1 VTRRALAR
9 ACVLAAAALTAFGCG
24 SGGSG
29 EESQRLPSDLA
40 DDLAAQSDAVATTL
54 EQEGGCTAQEQAKAL
69 RRDVNRAI
77 KADRVPSALQP
88 ELRQRANDLV
98 GSISC
103 EPPPQPQPPPP
114 PPPPPPDEEEEDD

>member
-1 VTRRALAR
+1 V
-9 ACVLAAAALTAFGCG
+9 AAAALLAFGCG

-29 EESQRLPSDLA
+29 EESQQLPSGLA
-40 DDLAAQSDAVATTL
+40 DDLAAQSDAVASTF
-54 EQEGGCTAQEQAKAL
+54 EAGDECTAQEQAKAL
-69 RRDVNRAI
+69 RRDVRNAI
-77 KADRVPSALQP
+77 DAGRVPSALQP

-114 PPPPPPDEEEEDD
+114 PPPPPPSDEEEDD

>member
-1 VTRRALAR
+1 V
-9 ACVLAAAALTAFGCG
+9 AAAALTAFGCG

-29 EESQRLPSDLA
+29 EGSQQLPSGLA

-54 EQEGGCTAQEQAKAL
+54 EARDECAARDQAIAL
-69 RRDVNRAI
+69 RRDVRRAI
-77 KADRVPSALQP
+77 DAGRVPSALQA

-114 PPPPPPDEEEEDD
+114 PPPPPSDEEEDD

>member
-1 VTRRALAR
+1 V
-9 ACVLAAAALTAFGCG
+9 AAAALLAFGCG

-29 EESQRLPSDLA
+29 EESQQLPSGLA

-54 EQEGGCTAQEQAKAL
+54 ADEDECAAKDQAIAL
-69 RRDVNRAI
+69 RGDVRRAI
-77 KADRVPSALQP
+77 AADRVPSRLES

-98 GSISC
+98 ASISC